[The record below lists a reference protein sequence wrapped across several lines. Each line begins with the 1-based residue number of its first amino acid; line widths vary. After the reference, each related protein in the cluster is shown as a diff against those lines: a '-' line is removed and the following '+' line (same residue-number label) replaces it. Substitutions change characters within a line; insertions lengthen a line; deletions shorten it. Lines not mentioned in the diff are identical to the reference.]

1 MSLRP
6 DTARLLT
13 GAAIDDPAAIRRAG
27 ADVLSLA
34 LIDARNE
41 LLRWLA
47 AFEAGGMLDARHG
60 RPSPLRRAGGCGWY
74 QEYWISRHVQRQRG
88 EHCDAGGLRLASIE
102 PRADAWFGTG
112 AAQSPGPDPDAVRS
126 YLADTLETTL
136 ELLSTTGPGDDALQ
150 LRVGLRQTRLPVDA
164 VGRQASMNLYPI
176 PACVPMPRRV
186 GAVAVEPSGALFPM
200 LKMAEAA

>member
-60 RPSPLRRAGGCGWY
+60 WRASC
-74 QEYWISRHVQRQRG
+74 
-88 EHCDAGGLRLASIE
+88 AKASE
-102 PRADAWFGTG
+102 
-112 AAQSPGPDPDAVRS
+112 
-126 YLADTLETTL
+126 
-136 ELLSTTGPGDDALQ
+136 
-150 LRVGLRQTRLPVDA
+150 
-164 VGRQASMNLYPI
+164 
-176 PACVPMPRRV
+176 RRV
-186 GAVAVEPSGALFPM
+186 SDQSCSRGCMNSHV
-200 LKMAEAA
+200 